1 MAKLPKFANEQEEA
15 EFWETHDS
23 TGYLDNTLPVR
34 VTFVDAR
41 EPKKQ
46 ISLRLDNDTIEM
58 LKAVARTKGIG
69 YQTLIR
75 LWVNER
81 LAQEQSSHTV

>member
-1 MAKLPKFANEQEEA
+1 MTKLPKFANEQEEA
-15 EFWETHDS
+15 EFWETHDL
-23 TGYLDNTLPVR
+23 TDYLDNTLPVR

-58 LKAVARTKGIG
+58 AERRWGVTKKVSA
-69 YQTLIR
+69 TR
-75 LWVNER
+75 
-81 LAQEQSSHTV
+81 H